1 MLVEFQTSYGAVF
14 FIFWFLLEGF
24 DSYRRWVGG
33 FIWYFELRIGDLK
46 ILIDM
51 GFGLKFLRI
60 GKLRV

>member
-1 MLVEFQTSYGAVF
+1 MGLFSLYFG
-14 FIFWFLLEGF
+14 FLLEGF

-33 FIWYFELRIGDLK
+33 FIWYFELRIGNLK

>member
-1 MLVEFQTSYGAVF
+1 M
-14 FIFWFLLEGF
+14 LEGF

-33 FIWYFELRIGDLK
+33 FIWYFELRIGNLK

-60 GKLRV
+60 GKLGFDGYEEMKLFYFN